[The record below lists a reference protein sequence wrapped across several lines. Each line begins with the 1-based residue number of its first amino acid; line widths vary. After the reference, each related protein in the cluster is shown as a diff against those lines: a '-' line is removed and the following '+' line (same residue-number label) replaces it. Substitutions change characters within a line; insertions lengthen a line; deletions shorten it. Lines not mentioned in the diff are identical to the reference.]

1 MKTSKTFVSVMA
13 FIMVALFILPNI
25 LMAAED
31 RAALIAGAKKEGK
44 LVWYTPTSVDDS
56 TVLLNAFKK
65 HYPFIKTELYRAS
78 GVKLLSKVMTEARM
92 GKYLF
97 DVISSAPDR
106 SYMWIRDG
114 LITTYKS
121 PQRKAFPDDVKD
133 KEGYWTGIYKNTHVI
148 TYNTKLVKPADA
160 PRSYQ
165 DLLDP
170 KWKGKMA
177 IDIKDHQWYA
187 AQLEIMGQE
196 KGRDF
201 FSKLVKQDLN
211 IRRGHS
217 LLNELCVAGEFPIVV
232 NAYAPNAEK
241 HKKKGAPLEW
251 VPVEPVVFHYVSVQ
265 LGKKAP
271 HPNSAKLFIDFALSK
286 EGQQIIRD
294 RKRIPTRSD
303 VLPDPARLIE
313 GFDGKGLKFH
323 PYPYKYV
330 ADNYSKLQK
339 EFRSLLKRKRY

>member
-1 MKTSKTFVSVMA
+1 MKASK
-13 FIMVALFILPNI
+13 IC
-25 LMAAED
+25 MAAVVTVVMGLIFCGVSTAADD
-31 RAALIAGAKKEGK
+31 RAAVIEGAKKEGK
-44 LVWYTPTSVDDS
+44 LVWYTPTDVDDS
-56 TVLLNAFKK
+56 SVLLERFKK

-78 GVKLLSKVMTEARM
+78 GVKILSKVMTEARM

-106 SYMWIRDG
+106 SYMWIKDG
-114 LITTYKS
+114 LITTYDS
-121 PQRKAFPDDVKD
+121 PERKFYEDSVKD

-148 TYNTKLVKPADA
+148 TYNTKMVSREEA
-160 PRSYQ
+160 PKNYQ

-170 KWKGKMA
+170 KWKGKLG

-201 FSKLVKQDLN
+201 FSKLVQMDLN
-211 IRRGHS
+211 IRSGHS
-217 LLNELCVAGEFPIVV
+217 LLNELCVAGEFPVVV

-241 HKKKGAPLEW
+241 HKKSGAPIEW

-271 HPNSAKLFIDFALSK
+271 HPNCAKLFIDFALSR
-286 EGQQIIRD
+286 EGQQIISD
-294 RKRIPTRSD
+294 RKRIPCRSD
-303 VLPDPARLIE
+303 VLPDPPRLVT
-313 GFDGKGLKFH
+313 GFDGNGLKFH
-323 PYPYKYV
+323 PYPYKFV
-330 ADNYSKLQK
+330 AENYGELQK
-339 EFRSLLKRKRY
+339 EFRGLLKRKGY